1 MRRAMVLGLA
11 AAMALLAADAAFVKW
26 WPGFRAAVATGD
38 AKTVG
43 DGVKFPLPWEN
54 GKIREIPS
62 GADLAA
68 HFDTYFTPE
77 IKRIIATKSPEK
89 LRNGL
94 YMITWRAHG
103 SEYAIHFKP
112 AGARFVL
119 DGLSEGPP

>member
-1 MRRAMVLGLA
+1 MRRLLALA
-11 AAMALLAADAAFVKW
+11 ALTVAGLFASDSAFVKW
-26 WPGFRAAVATGD
+26 WPGFRAAVAQGD
-38 AKTVG
+38 AKAVG

-54 GKIREIPS
+54 GKIREILS

-68 HFDTYFTPE
+68 HFDTYFTSE

-89 LRNGL
+89 LPNGL
-94 YMITWRAHG
+94 YIITWRARG
-103 SEYAIHFKP
+103 NEYSIHLKP